1 MELETKV
8 IHKNK
13 MPIEVMSQL
22 IAEED
27 YNLPEYKPDI
37 KYVIKS
43 HGNIVVE
50 EVASEEEYVSVKG
63 KMQFA
68 ILYQGEGGESL
79 VDQVNGSIPFTER
92 LHVEGAM
99 RSENVTV
106 RTQMEDLGVVVI
118 NSRKLSL
125 RGLAN
130 VMVCICEGVADDHS
144 KQYIKDQNVQI
155 HTVLHDIK
163 ECHKCIPRMKAG
175 IQQCPCCHPDKK
187 RTVHF
192 LGY

>member
-50 EVASEEEYVSVKG
+50 EVVPEEEYVSVKG

-79 VDQVNGSIPFTER
+79 VDQVNGSI
-92 LHVEGAM
+92 
-99 RSENVTV
+99 
-106 RTQMEDLGVVVI
+106 
-118 NSRKLSL
+118 SL
-125 RGLAN
+125 RSACMSRGL
-130 VMVCICEGVADDHS
+130 CGR
-144 KQYIKDQNVQI
+144 K
-155 HTVLHDIK
+155 T
-163 ECHKCIPRMKAG
+163 
-175 IQQCPCCHPDKK
+175 
-187 RTVHF
+187 
-192 LGY
+192 